1 MAVKTYVGSCH
12 CGAVRYEAD
21 VDLAEGGAR
30 CNCSLCRKT
39 RAWGTNIKP
48 AAFRLLSSEDALSSY
63 AFGMKVGQH
72 KFCKTCGVRTH
83 GLFDIPQLGGET
95 VSIQIAT
102 LDASDEELAAAPIMY
117 CNGRDNDWWNAPP
130 ISAYL

>member
-1 MAVKTYVGSCH
+1 MAVKTYTGSCH

-39 RAWGTNIKP
+39 RAWGANVKP
-48 AAFRLLSSEDALSSY
+48 PAFRLLSGEDALSSY
-63 AFGMKVGQH
+63 EFGMKVGQH

-83 GLFDIPQLGGET
+83 GTFDIPQLGGPT

-102 LDASDEELAAAPIMY
+102 LDVSDEELAASPVLY
-117 CNGRDNDWWNAPP
+117 CNGRENDWWNAPA
-130 ISAYL
+130 ISSYL

>member
-1 MAVKTYVGSCH
+1 MAVKTYSGSCH

-21 VDLAEGGAR
+21 VDLAAGGAR

-39 RAWGTNIKP
+39 RAWGANIKP
-48 AAFRLLSSEDALSSY
+48 PAFRLLSGEDKLSSY
-63 AFGMKVGQH
+63 EFGSKAGQH
-72 KFCKTCGVRTH
+72 KFCQTCGVRTH
-83 GLFDIPQLGGET
+83 GVFNIPQLGGET

-102 LDASDEELAAAPIMY
+102 LEASDEELAASPVMY
-117 CNGRDNDWWNAPP
+117 CNGRENDWWNAPA